1 MVRVVYIINYNTV
14 PTVVKK
20 KNPRT
25 SNIDLVYTVDNTI
38 PNYLTR
44 IIIEIFG
51 TVRLMNI

>member
-14 PTVVKK
+14 PTVVK